1 MAWEETIYKLK
12 ITDPVIGGGVV
23 FTPDGGVSA
32 GYANAAAVQLENRT
46 DVLKEQVDGVI
57 NDNGALEVRVDDLED
72 KQIADKQELEESIA
86 TKANTIHTHT
96 ASDILDI
103 GTFVDGQIDAQ
114 KAVAS
119 GLATLGAD
127 GKVPQAQLPSYVDDV
142 LEFESLANFP
152 PTGESGKIY
161 IAIDTGSAYRW
172 TGSSY
177 FKINNS
183 VSTADEAL
191 KLTNSRTIA
200 ATGDA
205 TWSVPFN
212 GTANVSATLTL
223 SNTGVASGI
232 YKSVTVDA
240 KGRVTAG
247 TNPTTLSG
255 YGITDATPSSHIGTG
270 GTSHAAVTTTTNG
283 FMSSTDKSKLDGIAA
298 GAQVNSVT
306 SVQGRTGAVVI
317 SKTDVSLGS
326 VENYPVAT
334 QVQAIAASVDTAYM
348 TPLKTKQLVE
358 SGGVVVSADKLRT
371 PISVSLTGGV
381 TGTAANWDAGTN
393 LTITTSVVSMDAS
406 KISSGTLPDARL
418 PGRLG
423 TVAATITDWNT
434 ATSNG
439 WFMSSDAANAPEVGA
454 VWFLGSVVTQQSARW
469 CTQTVHGFTSDG
481 ASNTKTWRREQN
493 GGTWGIWY
501 RLRLSEA
508 EQSAIYLNASNLSS
522 GTIPSAR
529 LPSSGVVSGTYT
541 KVTVDDTGRVTT
553 GSSLVAADIPNLD
566 ASKVTT
572 GTMAVARLPAAS
584 TSAVGVAQLNS
595 TTNSTSTTQAATPSA
610 VKAAYDL
617 AAAKIS
623 STEKGVANGVAT
635 LGSDGKVPATQL
647 PSYVDD
653 VIEVSSFSNLP
664 ATGESGKIYVTTDT
678 NDIYRWSGSGYIE
691 IAVSAGTA
699 DTALRLATAR
709 TLSLTG
715 DGSGS
720 VAFDG
725 SGDAAIPL
733 TLSNTGVSAGTY
745 PKVTVDGKGR
755 VTAGSSL
762 AATDIPALDAGKITS
777 GVIADARLPTT
788 QTGKVFSSGV
798 VVEASNNLRFKEGAG
813 SAGYGVVHR
822 HNGSAYYMLVTAD
835 GDADGSWTAAR
846 PFTLN
851 LRTGTL
857 AINGNSGTATKLE
870 SARRIN
876 NVLFDGSADITV
888 TDDTKL
894 PLSGGTLTGTTFSIN
909 PASGNAALE
918 IGSTRGV
925 ANTPSIDFHSG
936 ATATDYD
943 SRIIANGGNGVAGN
957 GTLKYQAALHGF
969 DGKIEAQAPV
979 TTSASLTLP
988 HGTAPTTLV
997 NGDMWTT
1004 TSGLY
1009 ARINGNTRDLY
1020 HSGNLADVSQAEAEA
1035 GTATTSRAWTAQRVR
1050 QAVIAVPEKPLEI
1063 KSANFTSAIGMGYF
1077 CTANLTA
1084 TLPNPLAVT
1093 IPNGSLV
1100 RFNKANS
1107 AIVTVNAVNA
1117 NISTDAGEDTSVII
1131 DITEEVLFT
1140 FYNNKWWV

>member
-46 DVLKEQVDGVI
+46 DALKEQVDGVI
-57 NDNGALEVRVDDLED
+57 NDNGVLEVRVDDLED
-72 KQIADKQELEESIA
+72 KQIADKQELEASIA
-86 TKANTIHTHT
+86 TKANTVHTHT

-103 GTFVDGQIDAQ
+103 GTLVDGQIDAQ

-119 GLATLGAD
+119 GLATLGTD

-142 LEFESLANFP
+142 LEFASLAKFP
-152 PTGESGKIY
+152 ATGESGKIY

-223 SNTGVASGI
+223 SNTGVASGT

-240 KGRVTAG
+240 KGRVIAG

-306 SVQGRTGAVVI
+306 SVQGRTGAVI
-317 SKTDVSLGS
+317 LSKADVSLGN

-334 QVQAIAASVDTAYM
+334 QVQATAASVDTAYM

-358 SGGVVVSADKLRT
+358 SGSVVVSADKLRT
-371 PISVSLTGGV
+371 PISVALTGDAV
-381 TGTAANWDAGTN
+381 GTVANWDASN
-393 LTITTSVVSMDAS
+393 NASITTTVNIDAS
-406 KISSGTLPDARL
+406 KVVSGTLSNARL
-418 PGRLG
+418 SSGIADYSSNPTYYSSSANFDLNNLQSGGRVLVSTTGNTNTPSG
-423 TVAATITDWNT
+423 TSFWYVECVRSYTSESTLVQRAWSYSGRPMMAVRNYQGGVWQDWVIFDM
-434 ATSNG
+434 SN
-439 WFMSSDAANAPEVGA
+439 
-454 VWFLGSVVTQQSARW
+454 
-469 CTQTVHGFTSDG
+469 
-481 ASNTKTWRREQN
+481 
-493 GGTWGIWY
+493 
-501 RLRLSEA
+501 
-508 EQSAIYLNASNLSS
+508 LNASSLTS

-529 LPSSGVVSGTYT
+529 FPSSGVVSGTYT

-566 ASKVTT
+566 ASKVTS
-572 GTMAVARLPAAS
+572 GTMAVARLPSAS
-584 TSAVGVAQLNS
+584 TSSVGVAQLNS
-595 TTNSTSTTQAATPSA
+595 ATNSTSTTQAATPSA
-610 VKAAYDL
+610 VKSAYDL

-653 VIEVSSFSNLP
+653 VIEVSSFNNLP

-733 TLSNTGVSAGTY
+733 TLSNTGVSAGIY

-762 AATDIPALDAGKITS
+762 AATDIPALDASKITS
-777 GVIADARLPTT
+777 GVIADARLPIS
-788 QTGKVFSSGV
+788 QVGKTFSTPITV
-798 VVEASNNLRFKEGAG
+798 NNTF
-813 SAGYGVVHR
+813 
-822 HNGSAYYMLVTAD
+822 NT
-835 GDADGSWTAAR
+835 DGSGPGEQRNGIYVADLGGTQGT
-846 PFTLN
+846 TLN
-851 LRTGTL
+851 PTYTTALCWQQNSSRSNALSIDSDGYL
-857 AINGNSGTATKLE
+857 WGFRSHSNPLGNYTFKSKVKEADVAGVATKLQT
-870 SARRIN
+870 ARSIN
-876 NVLFDGSADITV
+876 NVWFDGSANITV
-888 TDDTKL
+888 ADNTKL
-894 PLSGGTLTGTTFSIN
+894 PLSGGILTGNLTFSLDHQDFFTTRN
-909 PASGNAALE
+909 NA
-918 IGSTRGV
+918 
-925 ANTPSIDFHSG
+925 
-936 ATATDYD
+936 
-943 SRIIANGGNGVAGN
+943 
-957 GTLKYQAALHGF
+957 
-969 DGKIEAQAPV
+969 
-979 TTSASLTLP
+979 
-988 HGTAPTTLV
+988 
-997 NGDMWTT
+997 TT
-1004 TSGLY
+1004 TNTSPFTWRVENRDWRLWMYGPDGIGRVAIQANVNTGVVNLMANSTVGGGL
-1009 ARINGNTRDLY
+1009 IWHVGNM
-1020 HSGNLADVSQAEAEA
+1020 ADVPQAEAEE
-1035 GTATTSRAWTAQRVR
+1035 GTATTRRAWTAQRVR
-1050 QAVIAVPEKPLEI
+1050 QAVLAVPEKPLEI
-1063 KSANFTSAIGMGYF
+1063 KSANFTSVIGRGYF

-1084 TLPNPLAVT
+1084 TLPNPLAAT
-1093 IPNGSLV
+1093 IPNGSIV

-1107 AIVTVNAVNA
+1107 ALVTVNAINA
-1117 NISTDAGEDTSVII
+1117 NISTDAGEDTSVIV

>member
-1 MAWEETIYKLK
+1 MAWEENIYKLK

-32 GYANAAAVQLENRT
+32 GYANAATVQLENRT
-46 DVLKEQVDGVI
+46 DTLKELVDGVI
-57 NDNGALEVRVDDLED
+57 NDNGVLEVRVGDLED
-72 KQIADKQELEESIA
+72 KQIADKQELEAAID
-86 TKANTIHTHT
+86 TKANVIHTHT

-119 GLATLGAD
+119 GLATLGTD

-152 PTGESGKIY
+152 TTGESGKIY

-223 SNTGVASGI
+223 SNTGVAPGI

-247 TNPTTLSG
+247 TNPTTLGG

-317 SKTDVSLGS
+317 SKTDVSLGN

-334 QVQAIAASVDTAYM
+334 QVQATDAAVDTAYM

-358 SGGVVVSADKLRT
+358 SGSVVVSADKLRT
-371 PISVSLTGGV
+371 PISVSLTGDAVGSV
-381 TGTAANWDAGTN
+381 ANWDASN
-393 LTITTSVVSMDAS
+393 NASITTTVNIDAS
-406 KISSGTLPDARL
+406 KVVSGTLSNARL
-418 PGRLG
+418 SSGIADYSSNPTYYSTSANFDLNNLQSGERVLISTTG
-423 TVAATITDWNT
+423 NT
-434 ATSNG
+434 NTPS
-439 WFMSSDAANAPEVGA
+439 
-454 VWFLGSVVTQQSARW
+454 
-469 CTQTVHGFTSDG
+469 G
-481 ASNTKTWRREQN
+481 ASFWYVECVRSYTSESTLVQRAWSYSGRPMMAVRNYQGGVWQN
-493 GGTWGIWY
+493 WVIFDM
-501 RLRLSEA
+501 SN
-508 EQSAIYLNASNLSS
+508 LNASSLTS
-522 GTIPSAR
+522 GTIPAAR

-566 ASKVTT
+566 ASKVTS

-584 TSAVGVAQLNS
+584 TSSVGVAQLNS
-595 TTNSTSTTQAATPSA
+595 ATNSTSTTQAATPSA
-610 VKAAYDL
+610 VKSAYDL

-653 VIEVSSFSNLP
+653 VIEVSSFNNLP

-762 AATDIPALDAGKITS
+762 AATDIPALDASKITS
-777 GVIADARLPTT
+777 GVIADARVPTRIGAVAATVTDWDTAISNGWYMASNATNAPIASTWFIGHVENHGAVGWCT
-788 QTGKVFSSGV
+788 QTVHAFSGDSESDTKTYRRELNNGTWGSWYRLRV
-798 VVEASNNLRFKEGAG
+798 SEAEQSAIYLNASNLNAG
-813 SAGYGVVHR
+813 TLQDARLPSSMTGKTFTGK
-822 HNGSAYYMLVTAD
+822 LVTA
-835 GDADGSWTAAR
+835 T
-846 PFTLN
+846 P
-851 LRTGTL
+851 
-857 AINGNSGTATKLE
+857 AT
-870 SARRIN
+870 
-876 NVLFDGSADITV
+876 GSA
-888 TDDTKL
+888 
-894 PLSGGTLTGTTFSIN
+894 SIN
-909 PASGNAALE
+909 
-918 IGSTRGV
+918 
-925 ANTPSIDFHSG
+925 
-936 ATATDYD
+936 
-943 SRIIANGGNGVAGN
+943 
-957 GTLKYQAALHGF
+957 
-969 DGKIEAQAPV
+969 
-979 TTSASLTLP
+979 LP
-988 HGTAPTTLV
+988 HGATPTTLV

-1004 TSGLY
+1004 TAGVY
-1009 ARINGNTRDLY
+1009 ARINGVTRDLY
-1020 HSGNLADVSQAEAEA
+1020 HAGNLIDVSQAEAEE
-1035 GTATTSRAWTAQRVR
+1035 GTATTRRAWTAQRVR
-1050 QAVIAVPEKPLEI
+1050 QAILAVPEKPLEI
-1063 KSANFTSAIGMGYF
+1063 KSANFTSAIGRGYF

-1093 IPNGSLV
+1093 IPNGSIV

-1107 AIVTVNAVNA
+1107 AIVTVNAINA

>member
-1 MAWEETIYKLK
+1 MAWEENIYKLK
-12 ITDPVIGGGVV
+12 ITDPVIGGSVV

-46 DVLKEQVDGVI
+46 DALKEQVDGVI
-57 NDNGALEVRVDDLED
+57 NDNGVLEVRVDDLED
-72 KQIADKQELEESIA
+72 KQVADKQELEASIA
-86 TKANTIHTHT
+86 TKANAIHTHT
-96 ASDILDI
+96 SSDILNID
-103 GTFVDGQIDAQ
+103 TFVDGRIDAQ

-119 GLATLGAD
+119 GLATLGTD

-142 LEFESLANFP
+142 LEFASLANFP
-152 PTGESGKIY
+152 ITGESGKIY

-223 SNTGVASGI
+223 SNTGVASGT

-247 TNPTTLSG
+247 TNPTTLGG

-270 GTSHAAVTTTTNG
+270 GAAHAVATTAASG
-283 FMSSTDKSKLDGIAA
+283 FMSSSDKSKLDGIAP
-298 GAQVNSVT
+298 GAEVNSVT
-306 SVQGRTGAVVI
+306 SVQGRTGAVI
-317 SKTDVSLGS
+317 LSKVDVSLGK

-334 QVQAIAASVDTAYM
+334 QVQATAASVDTAYM

-358 SGGVVVSADKLRT
+358 SGSVVVSADKLRT
-371 PISVSLTGGV
+371 PISVSLTGDAV
-381 TGTAANWDAGTN
+381 GTVANWDASN
-393 LTITTSVVSMDAS
+393 NASINTTVNIDAS
-406 KISSGTLPDARL
+406 KVVSGTLSNARL
-418 PGRLG
+418 SSGIADYSSNPTYYSSSANFDLNNLQSGGRVLISTTGNTNTPSG
-423 TVAATITDWNT
+423 TSFWYVECVRSYTSESTLVQRAWSYSGRPMMAVRNYQGGVWQDWVIFDM
-434 ATSNG
+434 SN
-439 WFMSSDAANAPEVGA
+439 
-454 VWFLGSVVTQQSARW
+454 
-469 CTQTVHGFTSDG
+469 
-481 ASNTKTWRREQN
+481 
-493 GGTWGIWY
+493 
-501 RLRLSEA
+501 
-508 EQSAIYLNASNLSS
+508 LNASSLTS

-529 LPSSGVVSGTYT
+529 FPSSGVVSGTYT

-572 GTMAVARLPAAS
+572 GTVAVARLPAAS
-584 TSAVGVAQLNS
+584 TSAVGVVQLNS
-595 TTNSTSTTQAATPSA
+595 ATNSTSTTQAATPSA
-610 VKAAYDL
+610 VKSAYDL

-653 VIEVSSFSNLP
+653 VIEVSSFNNLP

-725 SGDAAIPL
+725 SSDAAIPL

-755 VTAGSSL
+755 VIAGSSL
-762 AATDIPALDAGKITS
+762 AATDIPALDASKITS
-777 GVIADARLPTT
+777 GVIADARLPTS
-788 QTGKVFSSGV
+788 QAGKTFSTPITV
-798 VVEASNNLRFKEGAG
+798 NNTF
-813 SAGYGVVHR
+813 
-822 HNGSAYYMLVTAD
+822 NT
-835 GDADGSWTAAR
+835 DGSGPGEQRNGLYVADLGVTKGT
-846 PFTLN
+846 TLN
-851 LRTGTL
+851 PTYTTALCWQQGSSRSNALTIDSDGYLWGFRSHSNPGTYTFKSKVKE
-857 AINGNSGTATKLE
+857 ADVATDATKLQT
-870 SARRIN
+870 ARSIN
-876 NVLFDGSADITV
+876 NVLFDGSADIV
-888 TDDTKL
+888 VADDTKL
-894 PLSGGTLTGTTFSIN
+894 PLSGGTLTGPLLVSSTDPQVVVYESDSDTRARVIL
-909 PASGNAALE
+909 SGGSLYIQAGAVGSGSTSSGGNILFTGLNAADIASLRVKS
-918 IGSTRGV
+918 GGV
-925 ANTPSIDFHSG
+925 NRDIWH
-936 ATATDYD
+936 
-943 SRIIANGGNGVAGN
+943 AGN
-957 GTLKYQAALHGF
+957 
-969 DGKIEAQAPV
+969 
-979 TTSASLTLP
+979 
-988 HGTAPTTLV
+988 
-997 NGDMWTT
+997 M
-1004 TSGLY
+1004 
-1009 ARINGNTRDLY
+1009 
-1020 HSGNLADVSQAEAEA
+1020 ADVSQAEAEA
-1035 GTATTSRAWTAQRVR
+1035 GTATTRRAWTAQRVR
-1050 QAVIAVPEKPLEI
+1050 QAILAVPEKPLEI
-1063 KSANFTSAIGMGYF
+1063 KSANFTSAIGRGYF
-1077 CTANLTA
+1077 CTGNLTA
-1084 TLPNPLAVT
+1084 TLPNPLDVT

>member
-46 DVLKEQVDGVI
+46 DALKEQVDGVI
-57 NDNGALEVRVDDLED
+57 NDNGVLEVRVDDLED
-72 KQIADKQELEESIA
+72 KQIADKQELEASIA
-86 TKANTIHTHT
+86 TKANTVHTHT

-103 GTFVDGQIDAQ
+103 GTLVDGQIDAQ

-119 GLATLGAD
+119 GLATLGTD

-142 LEFESLANFP
+142 LEFASLAKFP
-152 PTGESGKIY
+152 ATGESGKIY

-223 SNTGVASGI
+223 SNTGVASGT

-240 KGRVTAG
+240 KGRVIAG

-306 SVQGRTGAVVI
+306 SVQGRTGAVI
-317 SKTDVSLGS
+317 LSKADVSLGN

-334 QVQAIAASVDTAYM
+334 QVQATAASVDTAYM

-358 SGGVVVSADKLRT
+358 SGSVVVSADKLRT
-371 PISVSLTGGV
+371 PISVALTGDAV
-381 TGTAANWDAGTN
+381 GTVANWDASN
-393 LTITTSVVSMDAS
+393 NASITTTVNIDAS
-406 KISSGTLPDARL
+406 KVVSGTLSNARL
-418 PGRLG
+418 SSGIADYSSNPTYYSSSANFDLNNLQSGERVLISTTGNTNTPSGTSFWYVECVRSYTSESTLVQRAWSYSGRPMMAVRNYQG
-423 TVAATITDWNT
+423 GVWQDWVIFDM
-434 ATSNG
+434 SN
-439 WFMSSDAANAPEVGA
+439 
-454 VWFLGSVVTQQSARW
+454 
-469 CTQTVHGFTSDG
+469 
-481 ASNTKTWRREQN
+481 
-493 GGTWGIWY
+493 
-501 RLRLSEA
+501 
-508 EQSAIYLNASNLSS
+508 LNASSLTS

-529 LPSSGVVSGTYT
+529 FPSSGVVSGTYT

-566 ASKVTT
+566 ASKVTS
-572 GTMAVARLPAAS
+572 GTMAVARLPSAS
-584 TSAVGVAQLNS
+584 TSSVGVAQLNS
-595 TTNSTSTTQAATPSA
+595 ATNSTSTTQAATPSA
-610 VKAAYDL
+610 VKSAYDL

-653 VIEVSSFSNLP
+653 VIEVSSFNNLP

-745 PKVTVDGKGR
+745 PKVTVDSKGR

-762 AATDIPALDAGKITS
+762 AATDIPALDASKITS
-777 GVIADARLPTT
+777 GVIADARISGAY
-788 QTGKVFSSGV
+788 TGITSLSVGSSVFTNYSSGNTDITALVGGSTFGTLLRAAPNGHFV
-798 VVEASNNLRFKEGAG
+798 VALDGNDTADSFNIVSYTGPDQTSQKPVDTLAFKVDRIGQVTAAG
-813 SAGYGVVHR
+813 SI
-822 HNGSAYYMLVTAD
+822 TAP
-835 GDADGSWTAAR
+835 S
-846 PFTLN
+846 F
-851 LRTGTL
+851 
-857 AINGNSGTATKLE
+857 NGNATSATKLQT
-870 SARRIN
+870 ARSIN
-876 NVLFDGSADITV
+876 NVLFDGSANITV
-888 TDDTKL
+888 SDATKL
-894 PLSGGTLTGTTFSIN
+894 PLTGGSVTGRTSFVL
-909 PASGNAALE
+909 P
-918 IGSTRGV
+918 
-925 ANTPSIDFHSG
+925 SG
-936 ATATDYD
+936 AMG
-943 SRIIANGGNGVAGN
+943 S
-957 GTLKYQAALHGF
+957 
-969 DGKIEAQAPV
+969 
-979 TTSASLTLP
+979 
-988 HGTAPTTLV
+988 
-997 NGDMWTT
+997 TT
-1004 TSGLY
+1004 TSVNNLELRQPSNTADAFLTFHISNKYAAHFGLD
-1009 ARINGNTRDLY
+1009 NSTNDLFFGGWSAGSTKHSVY

-1035 GTATTSRAWTAQRVR
+1035 GTATTRRAWTAQRVR
-1050 QAVIAVPEKPLEI
+1050 QAILAVPEKPLEI
-1063 KSANFTSAIGMGYF
+1063 KSANFTSAIGRGYF

-1084 TLPNPLAVT
+1084 TLPNPSVVT
-1093 IPNGSLV
+1093 IPNGSIV

-1107 AIVTVNAVNA
+1107 ALVTVNAVNA